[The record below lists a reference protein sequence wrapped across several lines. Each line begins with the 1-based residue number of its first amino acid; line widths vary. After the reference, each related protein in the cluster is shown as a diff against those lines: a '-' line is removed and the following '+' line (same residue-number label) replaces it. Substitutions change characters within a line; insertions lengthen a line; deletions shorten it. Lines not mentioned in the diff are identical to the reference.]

1 MKILSILLSLVLLS
15 SSISAESDVDSDI
28 QTKKNQ
34 NLVATAIG
42 LSDNPNNQQARG
54 TREDRGLT
62 IEVSHH

>member
-34 NLVATAIG
+34 NLATTSMG

-54 TREDRGLT
+54 TQEDCGLT
-62 IEVSHH
+62 TEVSHH